1 MSHNGK
7 ATESVNSS
15 ANLSPQLQA
24 IASAVNNAVQD
35 SQSDTIALL
44 ALLRQLE
51 QLHQE
56 IREGAFQQSLPDNRQ
71 ALYSL
76 LRNIEAEGGWPYIE
90 RMKLQRFLKHLEQEP
105 TVDNSSDGL
114 VVESE
119 TSLGSRE

>member
-7 ATESVNSS
+7 ATESVNLS
-15 ANLSPQLQA
+15 ANLSAQLQA
-24 IASAVNNAVQD
+24 IASAVSNAVQA
-35 SQSDTIALL
+35 SQGDTIALL

-76 LRNIEAEGGWPYIE
+76 LRNIESEGGWPYIE
-90 RMKLQRFLKHLEQEP
+90 RMKLQTFLKHLEQEL
-105 TVDNSSDGL
+105 TVSNNNDGL
-114 VVESE
+114 AVESE

>member
-7 ATESVNSS
+7 ATESVNLS

-24 IASAVNNAVQD
+24 IASAVNNAAQD
-35 SQSDTIALL
+35 SQGDSIALL

-76 LRNIEAEGGWPYIE
+76 LRNIESEGGWPYIE
-90 RMKLQRFLKHLEQEP
+90 RMKLQSFLKHLEQEP
-105 TVDNSSDGL
+105 TVDNSTDGL
-114 VVESE
+114 VAESE
-119 TSLGSRE
+119 TSLGM

>member
-7 ATESVNSS
+7 ATESVNLST
-15 ANLSPQLQA
+15 NLSSQLQA
-24 IASAVNNAVQD
+24 IATAVNNAVQD
-35 SQSDTIALL
+35 SQGDTISLL

-90 RMKLQRFLKHLEQEP
+90 RMKLQTFLKYLEQEL
-105 TVDNSSDGL
+105 TVGNGNDGL

-119 TSLGSRE
+119 PSLGM